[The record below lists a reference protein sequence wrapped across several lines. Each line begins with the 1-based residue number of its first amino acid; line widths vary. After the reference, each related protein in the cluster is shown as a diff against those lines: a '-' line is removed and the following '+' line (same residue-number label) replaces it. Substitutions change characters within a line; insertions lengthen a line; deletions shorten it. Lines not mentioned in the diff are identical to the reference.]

1 MVLNPVF
8 VPYLYVCIYIPKLHR
23 IILPL
28 DQYPR
33 TVTQKSHICS
43 FSEIRKKIRTLFS
56 PCIPSIVLISFSIHC
71 ILFISHKQWFKN
83 YNFILFRRN
92 IPNEVYE
99 NITWYRYLHILYVLY
114 RFYLSMLMYFIS
126 VKIYF
131 NIYKKKEN

>member
-43 FSEIRKKIRTLFS
+43 FSEIRKKIRTLFLPAYPPLYS
-56 PCIPSIVLISFSIHC
+56 FLFQFTASCLLVISNDLKIITLYFLEEIYQMKYMKTLHDIDTYIFYMC
-71 ILFISHKQWFKN
+71 FID
-83 YNFILFRRN
+83 FI
-92 IPNEVYE
+92 
-99 NITWYRYLHILYVLY
+99 YLC
-114 RFYLSMLMYFIS
+114 
-126 VKIYF
+126 
-131 NIYKKKEN
+131 